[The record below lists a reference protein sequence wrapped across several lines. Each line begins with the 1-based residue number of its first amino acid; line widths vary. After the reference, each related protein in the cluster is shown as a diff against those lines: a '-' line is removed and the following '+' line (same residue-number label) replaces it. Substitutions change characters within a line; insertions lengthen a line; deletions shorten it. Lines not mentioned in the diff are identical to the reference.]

1 MDQLSTLHTAEL
13 LAADLAGGR
22 VDKNEAQK
30 ALAYLRSKRDPKQ
43 FFAYLQAITQNG
55 RVVIR
60 SNRTLGYYKELLN
73 ACERHLRG
81 KNAEEMLLTL
91 GWAIRLLA
99 YYQQAPENAPQRSTE
114 QVAPPEPEAPPQPS
128 LPERPFQVG
137 DRFRGTI
144 TKVLR
149 SGHVFLQP
157 SDVFVD
163 TEGESIA
170 IVAEQRSKA
179 DVVIPAESHSG
190 KGMKAGNARWVEVVE
205 IHESGDKLLIEVKPT
220 PSPVKKGS

>member
-1 MDQLSTLHTAEL
+1 MNSFLHTAEL

-43 FFAYLQAITQNG
+43 FFDYLQAITRNG

-60 SNRTLGYYKELLN
+60 SNRTLGYYQELLN

-81 KNAEEMLLTL
+81 KSAEEMLLTL

-99 YYQQAPENAPQRSTE
+99 YYQQVPENAPQRSTE
-114 QVAPPEPEAPPQPS
+114 EAAPPEPVAPPQPS
-128 LPERPFQVG
+128 TPERPFQVG

-144 TKVLR
+144 TNVLR
-149 SGHVFLQP
+149 SGHVFLEL
-157 SDVFVD
+157 SDVFFD
-163 TEGESIA
+163 KEGESIA

-179 DVVIPAESHSG
+179 DVVIPAKNHNG
-190 KGMKAGNARWVEVVE
+190 KGMRVGNARWVEVVE
-205 IHESGDKLLIEVKPT
+205 IHERGGKLLLEVKPSA
-220 PSPVKKGS
+220 SPLKKDA